1 MLLKETLNILIEN
14 DFKEPKIIPNIR
26 KIVENFDDSQI
37 FYMLQN
43 GIKITDELV
52 LFFYE
57 GQGFRCMNNN
67 AHIIGV
73 KPICG
78 VIERRLNN
86 NMIKS

>member
-1 MLLKETLNILIEN
+1 MLIKETLNTLIEN
-14 DFKEPKIIPNIR
+14 DFREPKIIPIIKNI
-26 KIVENFDDSQI
+26 IENFDNEQI
-37 FYMLQN
+37 LYMLQN
-43 GIKITDELV
+43 GIEITDELV